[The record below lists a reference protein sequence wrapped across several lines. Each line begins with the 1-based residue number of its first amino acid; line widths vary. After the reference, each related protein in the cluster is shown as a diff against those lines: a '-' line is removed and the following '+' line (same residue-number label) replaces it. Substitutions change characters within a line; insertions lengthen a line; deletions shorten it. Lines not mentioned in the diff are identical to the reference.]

1 MKIALVSFI
10 VFIINLPF
18 GYWRSTVPK
27 FSLKWFLAIHVPV
40 PIVILL
46 RIYSDV
52 GFEFY
57 TYPIF
62 VGAFFLGQFLGSR
75 LLRFN

>member
-27 FSLKWFLAIHVPV
+27 FSLKWFLAIHLPV
-40 PIVILL
+40 PIIILL
-46 RIYSDV
+46 RIYSDF
-52 GFEFY
+52 GFRFY
-57 TYPIF
+57 PYPIF
-62 VGAFFLGQFLGSR
+62 
-75 LLRFN
+75 